1 MSTVNYLL
9 LFQGY
14 SNHGGHESKVR
25 CFAKLEAA
33 RDAME
38 KAYRRLAASMDIPIR
53 VRTPSNRYTVRMD
66 NSIRL
71 ERNGE
76 WFQWEIVKAIPEDES
91 DSIGEGSQGYGLKK
105 YTVVIMDHI
114 MQGFPVEA
122 YNIFH
127 ALRIAEEQ
135 YKRGSLAAKSSRR
148 GVRLMMARD
157 IMTGETTEWKEF

>member
-25 CFAKLEAA
+25 CFAKLEAT

-38 KAYRRLAASMDIPIR
+38 KAYRRLAASMDIPIM
-53 VRTPSNRYTVRMD
+53 VRTPSNRYTVRMK
-66 NSIRL
+66 NCIRL

-76 WFQWEIVKAIPEDES
+76 WFQWEIVEAIPEDEP
-91 DSIGEGSQGYGLKK
+91 DSIGEGGQGYGLKK
-105 YTVVIMDHI
+105 YTVVIADHI
-114 MQGFPVEA
+114 MHSFPVEA

-135 YKRGSLAAKSSRR
+135 YERGSLMAKSSRLCA
-148 GVRLMMARD
+148 RLMMARD
-157 IMTGETTEWKEF
+157 VMTGETTEWKEF

>member
-1 MSTVNYLL
+1 MSMVHYLL
-9 LFQGY
+9 VFQGY

-53 VRTPSNRYTVRMD
+53 VRTPSNRYTVRME

-76 WFQWEIVKAIPEDES
+76 WFQWEIVKAIPEDEP
-91 DSIGEGSQGYGLKK
+91 DSIGEGGQGYGLKK

>member
-1 MSTVNYLL
+1 MSMVHYLL
-9 LFQGY
+9 VFQGY

-25 CFAKLEAA
+25 CFAKLEAS

-53 VRTPSNRYTVRMD
+53 VRTPSNRYTVRME

>member
-1 MSTVNYLL
+1 MVHYLL
-9 LFQGY
+9 VFQGY

-25 CFAKLEAA
+25 CFAKLEAS

-53 VRTPSNRYTVRMD
+53 VRTPSNRYTVRME